1 MPPTPNTILNDSIF
15 FHFFSIYWSSGID
28 VRFGLAPLRD
38 SNILGRFIYTKSWF
52 FLGVAVPGFLF
63 LRMPFTLLT
72 VGALLTIGV
81 PGLIFID
88 IYPL

>member
-1 MPPTPNTILNDSIF
+1 MPPTPNTVLSDSIF
-15 FHFFSIYWSSGID
+15 FHFFFHWSSGID
-28 VRFGLAPLRD
+28 VRFGLAPFRD
-38 SNILGRFIYTKSWF
+38 SNILGRFLRKVWF

-63 LRMPFTLLT
+63 LRMPFTLFT

-88 IYPL
+88 IYPR